1 MKCSKI
7 TAATVC
13 GMFAWERKA
22 PLGIQRKQFY
32 SGASLLP
39 PPMPLVEIFNL
50 LSSGSVRAQYTSN
63 SRPDINWLPGAP
75 TVAGNPTALYCK
87 WQLTHGHVPVST
99 RTFFITNKRPV
110 LYECC
115 ST

>member
-7 TAATVC
+7 TTASVC

-50 LSSGSVRAQYTSN
+50 LSSGSVRAQYPRTVDRTLIGSPAPRL
-63 SRPDINWLPGAP
+63 SRAVPLRSTAS
-75 TVAGNPTALYCK
+75 GNLRM
-87 WQLTHGHVPVST
+87 GHVPVST
-99 RTFFITNKRPV
+99 RTFFFN
-110 LYECC
+110 Y
-115 ST
+115 